1 MSNFEPM
8 RANLGQQVFEH
19 LRDKIYRMEIKPGTR
34 IGISEIAEQLGV
46 SRSPVRDAFLMLV
59 QEGIVEPIPGSYR
72 VIQFDR
78 KRITDIFAVRRAL
91 ELTAVRLSVEALDR
105 ARVER
110 LHETWE
116 RFRDMDTDDLE
127 FLERHLQADNDL
139 HRNIVEMANNLLL
152 QQFLDKVISL
162 AALIRRWQYSGGSP
176 YQHLG
181 AASVEHLKVLDA
193 MLSGDPD
200 AAVAALDEHLTLAHA
215 RSLARLDTA
224 NTYVV
229 VEQHTGN
236 PRYSRNTKQR

>member
-1 MSNFEPM
+1 M

-19 LRDKIYRMEIKPGTR
+19 LRDKIYRTDIKPGER

-91 ELTAVRLSVEALDR
+91 ELAAVRLSVESLDR
-105 ARVER
+105 ARVR
-110 LHETWE
+110 HLRETWE
-116 RFRDMDTDDLE
+116 RLQDVDENDPE

-139 HRNIVEMANNLLL
+139 HQSIAEMANNLLL
-152 QQFLDKVISL
+152 QQLLDKVISL

-181 AASVEHLKVLDA
+181 SASAEHLAVLDA

-200 AAVAALDEHLTLAHA
+200 AAVAALDELLTLAHA
-215 RSLARLDTA
+215 RSLARIDTVSA
-224 NTYVV
+224 SIG
-229 VEQHTGN
+229 GN
-236 PRYSRNTKQR
+236 GQNDRKLRQSRAAK